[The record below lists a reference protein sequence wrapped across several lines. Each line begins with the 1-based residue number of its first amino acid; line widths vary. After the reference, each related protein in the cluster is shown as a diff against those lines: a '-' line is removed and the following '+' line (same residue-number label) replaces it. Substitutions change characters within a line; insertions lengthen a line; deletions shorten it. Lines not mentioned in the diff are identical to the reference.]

1 MPVNSATSSRN
12 LLRDLKGPMLTVLLA
27 RTVLAGVGIALYA
40 AGRIPMTADPTLRPY
55 FGQSP
60 VTEGLAGSLLG
71 VWQRFDAIH
80 YLRIASEGYSATDL
94 SVYFPFF
101 PLLVRAVGRLFG
113 LDYLFASL
121 LISTVALIL
130 AAITLH
136 RLVMEEWRD
145 PGLAGRAV
153 TYLVFFPTAF
163 FLLAPYTESLALLFS
178 LVAFR
183 QARLGRWWTAGL
195 AGVACALTRSQGV
208 LISAVFLI
216 EAARQRPRGVRAAL
230 PRAFAI
236 LAPALGLL
244 SFLAWRSSVS
254 FPAISEVL
262 LDYWQRVATVPF
274 SVILVTVGRMATGE
288 AGFIEYIDLLVV
300 AIMLGVGLL
309 MVKRLPFTY
318 VAFFWILL
326 LFNLSQTRLTQPI
339 SSQARYALSLF
350 PAFIVL
356 AQLGSSPRANRL
368 ILYTSLALWLFL
380 AGQFMMWGWV
390 G

>member
-1 MPVNSATSSRN
+1 MRVNSAASRRG
-12 LLRDLKGPMLTVLLA
+12 LLTDLRGPILTVLLA
-27 RTVLAGVGIALYA
+27 RVVLAGVGIALYA

-55 FGQSP
+55 FGQTP
-60 VTEGLAGSLLG
+60 VTEGLAGALLG

-113 LDYLFASL
+113 LDYLSAGL
-121 LISTVALIL
+121 LISTIAAIL
-130 AAITLH
+130 AATTLS
-136 RLVMEEWRD
+136 RLVIEEWRD

-153 TYLVFFPTAF
+153 TYLIFFPTAF

-178 LVAFR
+178 LIAFR
-183 QARLGRWWTAGL
+183 QARRARWWTAGMAGL
-195 AGVACALTRSQGV
+195 ASALTRSQGV

-230 PRAFAI
+230 PSAI
-236 LAPALGLL
+236 AIIAPALGLL
-244 SFLAWRSSVS
+244 SFIVWRSLVP
-254 FPAISEVL
+254 FPAISQVL
-262 LDYWQRVATVPF
+262 LDYWQRVASVPF
-274 SVILVTVGRMATGE
+274 SVILVTVGRIAAGE
-288 AGFIEYIDLLVV
+288 AGFIEYVDLLVV
-300 AIMLGVGLL
+300 AIMLALGLL
-309 MVKRLPFTY
+309 IVKRLPLTY
-318 VAFFWILL
+318 AAYFWILL

-356 AQLGSSPRANRL
+356 AELGKSPRANRL
-368 ILYTSLALWLFL
+368 ILYTSLAVWLFL